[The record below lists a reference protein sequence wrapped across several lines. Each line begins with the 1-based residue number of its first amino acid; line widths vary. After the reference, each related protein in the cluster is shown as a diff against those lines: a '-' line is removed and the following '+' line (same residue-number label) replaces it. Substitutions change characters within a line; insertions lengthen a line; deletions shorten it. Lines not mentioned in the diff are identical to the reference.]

1 MKTVRERI
9 IGNIVAQLENVNTN
23 NGYENTLGAGR
34 IYRGIPVV
42 RRKYPPPVGS
52 VWELTEKRERNQFG
66 GTIHRLLVRIEAM
79 VESPI
84 GRDPASTAN
93 GLLGDIAKALMLSDT
108 DIAAE
113 PLVDDL
119 QDIAA
124 EIIYF
129 DDEEL
134 SLFAAVTLDFEIRYI
149 TEWGNP
155 YTPHNY

>member
-9 IGNIVAQLENVNTN
+9 IETIVAQLENININ
-23 NGYENTLGAGR
+23 NGYENTLGEGR
-34 IYRGIPVV
+34 IYRGIPVI

-52 VWELTEKRERNQFG
+52 IWELPEKRERNQFG
-66 GTIHRLLVRIEAM
+66 GTIHRLLIRIEAM
-79 VESPI
+79 VEAAV

-93 GLLGDIAKALMLSDT
+93 GLLGDITKALMLS

-119 QDIAA
+119 QDVAA
-124 EIIYF
+124 EIMYF
-129 DDEEL
+129 DDDEL
-134 SLFAAVTLDFEIRYI
+134 SLFAAVSLDFEIRYV

>member
-9 IGNIVAQLENVNTN
+9 IENIVAQLENINII
-23 NGYENTLGAGR
+23 NGYENTLGEGR
-34 IYRGIPVV
+34 IYRGISVI

-52 VWELTEKRERNQFG
+52 IWELPEKRERNQFG
-66 GTIHRLLVRIEAM
+66 GTIHRLLIRIVAM
-79 VESPI
+79 VETAV

-93 GLLGDIAKALMLSDT
+93 GLLGDITKALMLSD
-108 DIAAE
+108 IATE

-119 QDIAA
+119 QDVAA
-124 EIIYF
+124 EIVYF
-129 DDEEL
+129 DDDEL
-134 SLFAAVTLDFEIRYI
+134 SLFAAVTLDFEIRYV

>member
-9 IGNIVAQLENVNTN
+9 IENIVAQLEAINTN
-23 NGYENTLGAGR
+23 NGYENTLGNGR
-34 IYRGIPVV
+34 IYRGVPVI

-52 VWELTEKRERNQFG
+52 VWELPEKRERNQFG
-66 GTIHRLLVRIEAM
+66 GTVNRLLIRIDAM
-79 VESPI
+79 VETII

-93 GLLGDIAKALMLSDT
+93 GLLGDITKALMLSDV
-108 DIAAE
+108 ASE
-113 PLVDDL
+113 PLIDDL
-119 QDIAA
+119 QDVAA

-129 DDEEL
+129 EEEECAL
-134 SLFAAVTLDFEIRYI
+134 IAAVSIDFEIRYI

>member
-9 IGNIVAQLENVNTN
+9 IENIVAQLENINII
-23 NGYENTLGAGR
+23 NGYENTLGEGH
-34 IYRGIPVV
+34 IYRGVPVI
-42 RRKYPPPVGS
+42 RRKYPPPAGS
-52 VWELTEKRERNQFG
+52 VWELPEKRERNQFG
-66 GTIHRLLVRIEAM
+66 GTIHRLLIRIEAM
-79 VESPI
+79 VETVT

-93 GLLGDIAKALMLSDT
+93 GLLGDITKALMLS

-129 DDEEL
+129 DDDEL
-134 SLFAAVTLDFEIRYI
+134 SLVAAVSLDFEIRYV

>member
-9 IGNIVAQLENVNTN
+9 IESIVTQLENITPN
-23 NGYENTLGAGR
+23 NGYENTLGKGR
-34 IYRGIPVV
+34 IYRGVPVI

-52 VWELTEKRERNQFG
+52 VWELPEKRERNQFG

-79 VESPI
+79 VETST
-84 GRDPASTAN
+84 GRDPISTAN
-93 GLLGDIAKALMLSDT
+93 GLLGDITKALMLSDGC
-108 DIAAE
+108 AE

-119 QDIAA
+119 QDVAA
-124 EIIYF
+124 EIVYF
-129 DDEEL
+129 DDEDFFL
-134 SLFAAVTLDFEIRYI
+134 VAAVSLDFEIRYV